1 MERRKKKNIN
11 IPDVIVINERR
22 KGEGFMKWKELKE
35 RINKLDPDLV
45 IILDEDIRD
54 AIENRLKVLE
64 LVQEKRNTYKVAS
77 LN

>member
-1 MERRKKKNIN
+1 MRGE
-11 IPDVIVINERR
+11 

-45 IILDEDIRD
+45 SILVEDICD

-64 LVQEKRNTYKVAS
+64 LVQEKRNTYKAS
-77 LN
+77 PLN